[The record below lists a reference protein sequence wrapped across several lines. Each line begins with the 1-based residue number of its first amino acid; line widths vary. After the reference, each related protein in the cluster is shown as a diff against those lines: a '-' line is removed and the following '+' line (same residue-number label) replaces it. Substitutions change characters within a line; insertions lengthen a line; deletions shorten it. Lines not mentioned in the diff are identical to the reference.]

1 MNLNEAYIRIGF
13 FSDQMKCICIF
24 YTTMGV
30 RHVKCTPKSNHACA
44 GEFLLAGWRRP
55 AGDGGDR
62 SFSAKKKVAS
72 IGQVPA
78 CICVYTTV
86 YIYVGAPVAAQ
97 LISGRAVPVSSPA
110 ASYVRR

>member
-44 GEFLLAGWRRP
+44 GEFLLVGGVRP
-55 AGDGGDR
+55 ETAEIEASLQEKGGLDR
-62 SFSAKKKVAS
+62 SSS
-72 IGQVPA
+72 CMHMRIYYCIYLCWCTCRCPINQRPRRTRLVP
-78 CICVYTTV
+78 
-86 YIYVGAPVAAQ
+86 G
-97 LISGRAVPVSSPA
+97 S
-110 ASYVRR
+110 

>member
-44 GEFLLAGWRRP
+44 GEFLL
-55 AGDGGDR
+55 
-62 SFSAKKKVAS
+62 
-72 IGQVPA
+72 
-78 CICVYTTV
+78 
-86 YIYVGAPVAAQ
+86 VGAVRPETAEIEASLPRKRWPRSVKFMHAYAYI
-97 LISGRAVPVSSPA
+97 LLYISMLVHLSLPN
-110 ASYVRR
+110 